1 MQTPD
6 APLPPGDGTPQRRP
20 VKRPRPILNCAGES
34 AVGSRFG
41 VIDKHTLGSMR
52 SIRSRVSQ
60 MERAQLWPPCDDDGR
75 ERAGSSQAESTPG
88 RSSVSASVS
97 AAGAGAVAAEPSI
110 SSLAGGS
117 PTALRQPDVVVVS
130 ATPPG
135 ATEPQP
141 GTAFVA
147 AATTAATD
155 ATREADGVGT
165 LVVNA
170 DGRSKF
176 IGQSASFQWLRDETK
191 EQPETRPASPSR
203 HFPPEAFPFQGQ
215 RGAPYSVNSGNGR
228 GDGSA
233 SGSRG
238 DFAGLWAQLP
248 PKEEALHLVTCFHR
262 YIAWNGSPLLEED
275 LLAVLRWLYGLG
287 SVGLVV
293 AQPQHPNMAVQLLA
307 LLYIVLALGSLT
319 NMELAPDDPASMAYY
334 RLSQQCLVAGKFLVN
349 NSLTTVQALSLMA
362 KYTAY
367 VGMPDMSWQIRG
379 MAMRIILAMGLHRDG
394 ESWGLSSKDL
404 NNRRRTFWE
413 TYSTDI
419 LISCNWDRPSGLH
432 TDMFDTKFPDDMEEN
447 DVVQPGMSGPRP
459 EDASSSS
466 SSSSNPVIRFL
477 KQRCLISMLAQ
488 EALQESLKIRSDYQR
503 MRAIGDKVLALE
515 RQVPFHL
522 RNRAALQ
529 FMASRYATQAAAEA
543 DTPPPTRDLRLVFQ
557 SHDLIDCTSSLLL
570 SMFRPY
576 FIRAVK
582 AAAAAGPA
590 ADPTAPTSPS
600 LASPYA
606 EAFLAVV
613 ERSRMLIANLLSLHA
628 LFPRI
633 STRHW
638 FFWNHAFSG
647 AVIMATLCIANP
659 GGPLVEQARSD
670 LNAIIAVYT
679 AIQPTVPYPWVARNL
694 QWLLE
699 VRAKAEEKMLAF
711 RTSQAVQPPNILR
724 QQPPVLP
731 PDEEGDATENPLLV
745 GWRQRLVE
753 LRNRDMG
760 PVDNLLLHPGGT
772 HGLASV
778 VGGVGHHGSSPIHG
792 APGPPGHQGPLFP
805 VEPDVPDT
813 LNLTSLNLD
822 VSDADLLSQLLD
834 LTAEGPQYVAPLKDM
849 AMFDFVMPG

>member
-1 MQTPD
+1 MMQTPD
-6 APLPPGDGTPQRRP
+6 APLPPGDSVPQRRP
-20 VKRPRPILNCAGES
+20 VKRPRPILNCAECRRLKIRCDRQVPCSNCTKRGC
-34 AVGSRFG
+34 AH
-41 VIDKHTLGSMR
+41 ICPQHTLGSMR

-60 MERAQLWPPCDDDGR
+60 MERAHLWPACDDVDGR
-75 ERAGSSQAESTPG
+75 ERGGNQSQAGSTPG
-88 RSSVSASVS
+88 RSSVGPSVS
-97 AAGAGAVAAEPSI
+97 
-110 SSLAGGS
+110 SLTNGS
-117 PTALRQPDVVVVS
+117 PTTLRQADITPPDVVPGVES
-130 ATPPG
+130 QPSSFTATS
-135 ATEPQP
+135 
-141 GTAFVA
+141 
-147 AATTAATD
+147 TD

-191 EQPETRPASPSR
+191 EQPETRPTSPSR
-203 HFPPEAFPFQGQ
+203 TFPPEAFPFQGQ
-215 RGAPYSVNSGNGR
+215 QGVARAQHSS
-228 GDGSA
+228 
-233 SGSRG
+233 SGSG
-238 DFAGLWAQLP
+238 SGSDFASLWAQLP

-262 YIAWNGSPLLEED
+262 YIAWNGSPILEED
-275 LLAVLRWLYGLG
+275 LLAVLHWLYGMG
-287 SVGLVV
+287 SAGAATSAGVSSTTTGTSIP
-293 AQPQHPNMAVQLLA
+293 QPQHPSMAVQLLA

-319 NMELAPDDPASMAYY
+319 NMELAPDDPASMAFY

-349 NSLTTVQALSLMA
+349 NSLTTVQTLSLMA

-394 ESWGLSSKDL
+394 ESWGLSQKDL

-432 TDMFDTKFPDDMEEN
+432 TDMFDTKMPDEMEED
-447 DVVQPGMSGPRP
+447 DVVPPGLPRP
-459 EDASSSS
+459 PSS
-466 SSSSNPVIRFL
+466 PHERGLVVRFL
-477 KQRCLISMLAQ
+477 KHRCLISILAQ

-503 MRAIGDKVLALE
+503 MRAIGERVLALE
-515 RQVPFHL
+515 RKVPFHL

-529 FMASRYATQAAAEA
+529 FMASRYATQSEAEA

-659 GGPLVEQARSD
+659 GGPLVEQACSD

-679 AIQPTVPYPWVARNL
+679 AIQPTVPYAWVARNL

-711 RTSQAVQPPNILR
+711 RTSQAAQPANTII
-724 QQPPVLP
+724 PPGGPV
-731 PDEEGDATENPLLV
+731 EEEDATENPLLV

-760 PVDNLLLHPGGT
+760 PVDNLVSGPSGDHHAG
-772 HGLASV
+772 V
-778 VGGVGHHGSSPIHG
+778 VGGVNHG
-792 APGPPGHQGPLFP
+792 AGGAGPVPGGPVQPTGHPLFTI
-805 VEPDVPDT
+805 EPDVPDT

-834 LTAEGPQYVAPLKDM
+834 LTAEGPQFVAPLKDM
-849 AMFDFVMPG
+849 AMFDFNMTG

>member
-1 MQTPD
+1 M
-6 APLPPGDGTPQRRP
+6 
-20 VKRPRPILNCAGES
+20 S
-34 AVGSRFG
+34 VG
-41 VIDKHTLGSMR
+41 
-52 SIRSRVSQ
+52 
-60 MERAQLWPPCDDDGR
+60 P
-75 ERAGSSQAESTPG
+75 
-88 RSSVSASVS
+88 SVASLV
-97 AAGAGAVAAEPSI
+97 
-110 SSLAGGS
+110 GGS
-117 PTALRQPDVVVVS
+117 PTTLRQQQQQQQQADT
-130 ATPPG
+130 A
-135 ATEPQP
+135 P
-141 GTAFVA
+141 GTDQVPSFPP
-147 AATTAATD
+147 TPTD
-155 ATREADGVGT
+155 ATREAAGVGT

-191 EQPETRPASPSR
+191 EQPDTRPASPSR
-203 HFPPEAFPFQGQ
+203 HYPPEAFPFQGGSQQ
-215 RGAPYSVNSGNGR
+215 RPQPNG
-228 GDGSA
+228 GA
-233 SGSRG
+233 SGSTG
-238 DFAGLWAQLP
+238 GSDFASLWTQLP

-262 YIAWNGSPLLEED
+262 YIAWNGSPILEED
-275 LLAVLRWLYGLG
+275 LVAILRWLYGLDVDG
-287 SVGLVV
+287 GMPGV
-293 AQPQHPNMAVQLLA
+293 ASSSSSIPQPQHPSMAVQLLA

-319 NMELAPDDPASMAYY
+319 NMELAPDDPASMAFY

-349 NSLTTVQALSLMA
+349 NSLTTVQTLSLMA

-394 ESWGLSSKDL
+394 QSWGLSPKDL

-432 TDMFDTKFPDDMEEN
+432 TDMFDTKLPDDMEEE
-447 DVVQPGMSGPRP
+447 DVVPPGMARPSAGPAP
-459 EDASSSS
+459 GSD
-466 SSSSNPVIRFL
+466 PVVRFL
-477 KQRCLISMLAQ
+477 KHRCLISMLAQ

-503 MRAIGDKVLALE
+503 MRAIGEKVLALE

-529 FMASRYATQAAAEA
+529 FMASRYATQAEVEA

-582 AAAAAGPA
+582 AAAADGPA
-590 ADPTAPTSPS
+590 ADPTAPSSSSSSS
-600 LASPYA
+600 LSSSPYA
-606 EAFLAVV
+606 ESFLAVV

-670 LNAIIAVYT
+670 LNAIIAVYS

-711 RTSQAVQPPNILR
+711 RAASASQPQNLLDGGAG
-724 QQPPVLP
+724 
-731 PDEEGDATENPLLV
+731 PDEDATENPLLV

-760 PVDNLLLHPGGT
+760 PMDSLVAGPGSSFGAGVN
-772 HGLASV
+772 HH
-778 VGGVGHHGSSPIHG
+778 GGVGGSGPV
-792 APGPPGHQGPLFP
+792 PGGPGGPGGPGLFTL
-805 VEPDVPDT
+805 EPDVPDT
-813 LNLTSLNLD
+813 LNLTGLNLD
-822 VSDADLLSQLLD
+822 VSDADLVGLLSFLCFHSQLY
-834 LTAEGPQYVAPLKDM
+834 EPC
-849 AMFDFVMPG
+849 

>member
-1 MQTPD
+1 MRQQQQPPPPPQQD
-6 APLPPGDGTPQRRP
+6 NNVPSAPPLSFP
-20 VKRPRPILNCAGES
+20 
-34 AVGSRFG
+34 
-41 VIDKHTLGSMR
+41 
-52 SIRSRVSQ
+52 
-60 MERAQLWPPCDDDGR
+60 
-75 ERAGSSQAESTPG
+75 STP
-88 RSSVSASVS
+88 
-97 AAGAGAVAAEPSI
+97 
-110 SSLAGGS
+110 
-117 PTALRQPDVVVVS
+117 
-130 ATPPG
+130 
-135 ATEPQP
+135 
-141 GTAFVA
+141 
-147 AATTAATD
+147 TD
-155 ATREADGVGT
+155 ATREAAGVGT

-203 HFPPEAFPFQGQ
+203 HYPPEAFPFQGGSNGNQ
-215 RGAPYSVNSGNGR
+215 RPPQVSTTSSGASGN
-228 GDGSA
+228 
-233 SGSRG
+233 
-238 DFAGLWAQLP
+238 DFASLWAQLP
-248 PKEEALHLVTCFHR
+248 PKEESLHLVTCFHR
-262 YIAWNGSPLLEED
+262 YIAWNGSPILEED
-275 LLAVLRWLYGLG
+275 LLAILRWLYGLDVVDG
-287 SVGLVV
+287 GVLAAGVGASGVV
-293 AQPQHPNMAVQLLA
+293 PQPQHPSMAVQLLA

-319 NMELAPDDPASMAYY
+319 NMELAPDDPASMAFY
-334 RLSQQCLVAGKFLVN
+334 RLSQQSLVAGKFLVN
-349 NSLTTVQALSLMA
+349 NSLTTVQTLSLMA

-394 ESWGLSSKDL
+394 ESWGLSQKDL

-432 TDMFDTKFPDDMEEN
+432 TDMFDTKLPDDMEEE
-447 DVVQPGMSGPRP
+447 DVVPPGMTRP
-459 EDASSSS
+459 PPPVPPAVSSQD
-466 SSSSNPVIRFL
+466 PAVRFL

-488 EALQESLKIRSDYQR
+488 EALQESLKIRSDYGR

-529 FMASRYATQAAAEA
+529 FMASRYATQAEVEA

-590 ADPTAPTSPS
+590 ADPTALPSSSSS
-600 LASPYA
+600 LASSPYA

-670 LNAIIAVYT
+670 LNAIIAVYS

-699 VRAKAEEKMLAF
+699 VRTKAEEKMMAF
-711 RTSQAVQPPNILR
+711 RAATPSTAMDGNTTSGEAV
-724 QQPPVLP
+724 
-731 PDEEGDATENPLLV
+731 DEDATENPLLV

-760 PVDNLLLHPGGT
+760 PMDSLVGGGT
-772 HGLASV
+772 TSHNSMGTSI
-778 VGGVGHHGSSPIHG
+778 GVNHHGAAVAGHPVPG
-792 APGPPGHQGPLFP
+792 APGGQPGPGLFTL
-805 VEPDVPDT
+805 EPDVPDT
-813 LNLTSLNLD
+813 LNLTGLNLD
-822 VSDADLLSQLLD
+822 VSDADLVSTPLFLFTFYSANRQLSQLLD

-849 AMFDFVMPG
+849 AMFDFGMNG

>member
-1 MQTPD
+1 MQTDTPI
-6 APLPPGDGTPQRRP
+6 PGDGGPGPQQRRP
-20 VKRPRPILNCAGES
+20 VKRPRPILNCAECRRLKIRCDRQVPCSNCTKRGC
-34 AVGSRFG
+34 AH
-41 VIDKHTLGSMR
+41 ICPQHTLGSMR

-60 MERAQLWPPCDDDGR
+60 MERSQLWPPCEDGGGGSQNGS
-75 ERAGSSQAESTPG
+75 ERDAGSDHGRADSTPG
-88 RSSVSASVS
+88 RSAVSV
-97 AAGAGAVAAEPSI
+97 GPSI
-110 SSLAGGS
+110 SSLIGNS
-117 PTALRQPDVVVVS
+117 PTTMRRQPDAAPVS
-130 ATPPG
+130 DPVPAFPATP
-135 ATEPQP
+135 
-141 GTAFVA
+141 
-147 AATTAATD
+147 TD
-155 ATREADGVGT
+155 ATREAAGVGT

-203 HFPPEAFPFQGQ
+203 QYPPEAFPFQGGSQ
-215 RGAPYSVNSGNGR
+215 RAQVQTGNSSTGGN
-228 GDGSA
+228 
-233 SGSRG
+233 
-238 DFAGLWAQLP
+238 DFASLWAQLP

-262 YIAWNGSPLLEED
+262 YIAWNGSPILEED
-275 LLAVLRWLYGLG
+275 LLAILRWLYGLDVDG
-287 SVGLVV
+287 GITGAGVSGATSGVV
-293 AQPQHPNMAVQLLA
+293 PQPQHPSMAVQLLA

-319 NMELAPDDPASMAYY
+319 NMELAPDDPASMAFY

-349 NSLTTVQALSLMA
+349 NSLTTVQTLSLMA

-394 ESWGLSSKDL
+394 ESWGLSQKDL

-432 TDMFDTKFPDDMEEN
+432 TDMFDTKLPDDMEEE
-447 DVVQPGMSGPRP
+447 DVVPPGMARP
-459 EDASSSS
+459 PPVPPTVSTA
-466 SSSSNPVIRFL
+466 SNPVVRFL

-488 EALQESLKIRSDYQR
+488 EALQESLKIRSDYGR

-529 FMASRYATQAAAEA
+529 FMASRYATQAEVEA

-590 ADPTAPTSPS
+590 ADPTAPSSSSSTLGS
-600 LASPYA
+600 SPYA

-670 LNAIIAVYT
+670 LNAIIAVYS

-699 VRAKAEEKMLAF
+699 VRAKAEEKMMAF
-711 RTSQAVQPPNILR
+711 RAATPSAMEINAAAAGG
-724 QQPPVLP
+724 
-731 PDEEGDATENPLLV
+731 EEDATENPLLV

-760 PVDNLLLHPGGT
+760 PMESLVGSSHSIGT
-772 HGLASV
+772 GVNHHGA
-778 VGGVGHHGSSPIHG
+778 VGGPPVPGAGGPG
-792 APGPPGHQGPLFP
+792 APGGPGIFTL
-805 VEPDVPDT
+805 EPDVPDT
-813 LNLTSLNLD
+813 LNLTGLNLD

-849 AMFDFVMPG
+849 AMFDFGMNG

>member
-1 MQTPD
+1 MMQTPD

-20 VKRPRPILNCAGES
+20 VKRPRPILNCAECRRLKIRCDRQVPCSNCTKRGC
-34 AVGSRFG
+34 AH
-41 VIDKHTLGSMR
+41 ICPQHTLGSMR

-75 ERAGSSQAESTPG
+75 ERRDSSQAGSTPG
-88 RSSVSASVS
+88 RSSVSANVS
-97 AAGAGAVAAEPSI
+97 AGQSI
-110 SSLAGGS
+110 ASLTGGS
-117 PTALRQPDVVVVS
+117 PTALRQPDVAVVS

-135 ATEPQP
+135 ITDAQLGTSFATVA
-141 GTAFVA
+141 TA
-147 AATTAATD
+147 TATD

-203 HFPPEAFPFQGQ
+203 NYPPEAFPFQGQ
-215 RGAPYSVNSGNGR
+215 GQRGAPQTDNSAG
-228 GDGSA
+228 
-233 SGSRG
+233 SGSGG
-238 DFAGLWAQLP
+238 DFASLWAQLP

-262 YIAWNGSPLLEED
+262 YIAWNGSPILEED

-287 SVGLVV
+287 SSGLVV
-293 AQPQHPNMAVQLLA
+293 AQPQHPSMAVQLLA

-394 ESWGLSSKDL
+394 ESWGLSPKDL

-432 TDMFDTKFPDDMEEN
+432 TDMFDTKLPDDMEED
-447 DVVQPGMSGPRP
+447 DVVPPGMTRP
-459 EDASSSS
+459 PPSIDASP
-466 SSSSNPVIRFL
+466 SSSNSTVVRFL

-503 MRAIGDKVLALE
+503 MRVIGDKVLALE

-576 FIRAVK
+576 FIRAVR

-711 RTSQAVQPPNILR
+711 RTSQAAQPPNIL

-731 PDEEGDATENPLLV
+731 PGEEEDATENPLLV

-760 PVDNLLLHPGGT
+760 PVDNLLLNPSGG
-772 HGLASV
+772 HGLPGV
-778 VGGVGHHGSSPIHG
+778 VGNVSHHNAGPVPG
-792 APGPPGHQGPLFP
+792 APGPAGHLFP
-805 VEPDVPDT
+805 VEPDVPET
-813 LNLTSLNLD
+813 LTLTSLNLD

-849 AMFDFVMPG
+849 AMFDFGMS